1 MMQKMIQ
8 TNVDK
13 ESTAF
18 WTYWKSTIK
27 TKNLE
32 YKQELGSKMGM
43 GVLRMLKLNQIRQAD
58 TTRAQDLQHLL
69 SSNPLPKDHAVQ
81 VELLL

>member
-1 MMQKMIQ
+1 MIQ
-8 TNVDK
+8 TNVEK

-18 WTYWKSTIK
+18 WTYWKTTIK

-43 GVLRMLKLNQIRQAD
+43 GVMARMLKLEKLNEMKQAD
-58 TTRAQDLQHLL
+58 PTKAQDLQLLL